1 MAARNNPKREKQIE
15 SARKIA
21 KATGEAH
28 LDPEILFGRASNDDL
43 ELYTPEML
51 ALSAVH
57 SAKELDA
64 WNGKAP
70 RVSIDTIADV
80 TPDGIAVSVLSVTDQ
95 NMPFLFES
103 VMGEVTSTYRDL
115 FMAVHPILIMEK
127 GKAPAHYSADHPSD
141 PANRV
146 SHIQLHIAPLNS
158 AQAADLVKRIE
169 KVLEQVRLSGFRLE
183 ADAFQDRRSDRG
195 ACGQWRQPEKG
206 RSRRSRRFPDLAAR

>member
-21 KATGEAH
+21 KATGETH

-70 RVSIDTIADV
+70 RVGIDTIAGV
-80 TPDGIAVSVLSVTDQ
+80 TPGSIAVSVLSVTDQ
-95 NMPFLFES
+95 NMPFL
-103 VMGEVTSTYRDL
+103 L
-115 FMAVHPILIMEK
+115 
-127 GKAPAHYSADHPSD
+127 
-141 PANRV
+141 NR
-146 SHIQLHIAPLNS
+146 SWA
-158 AQAADLVKRIE
+158 K
-169 KVLEQVRLSGFRLE
+169 
-183 ADAFQDRRSDRG
+183 
-195 ACGQWRQPEKG
+195 
-206 RSRRSRRFPDLAAR
+206 